1 MKAHLQGSDGALLSP
16 QQEVVLTCS
25 SGRWDRSVTCDP
37 VDCGVP
43 DQSHVYYAEFSC
55 PKGTTYLQRCSFS
68 CIHPAKLQGTVWSAE
83 GFKLS
88 LFGAT
93 SSCLSQAVQTEHCN
107 FKFPGYPGFSQLG
120 GLLRDLPKWWASIPL
135 KRGHHSMG
143 IISSDSIPWLAAL
156 IHPPQGCRDVF
167 S

>member
-1 MKAHLQGSDGALLSP
+1 MRAHSKGSDGALLSL

-25 SGRWDRSVTCDP
+25 SGQWDRSVTCDP

-55 PKGTTYLQRCSFS
+55 PKGTTYLKRCSFS
-68 CIHPAKLQGTVWSAE
+68 CIHPAKIQGMVWSAE
-83 GFKLS
+83 GS

-93 SSCLSQAVQTEHCN
+93 FPCVSQDVQTKHRN
-107 FKFPGYPGFSQLG
+107 FEFHSYPGFCQPG
-120 GLLRDLPKWWASIPL
+120 GLLRDLLKWWASIPL
-135 KRGHHSMG
+135 KWGHQSMRTL
-143 IISSDSIPWLAAL
+143 SLTAMPWLTAL
-156 IHPPQGCRDVF
+156 IYPPSRCRDVF